1 MYNQDDSGYD
11 TNAAS
16 DLNDR
21 ADSNLFSLI
30 LALFLN
36 TGIIYGYYDGQPYT
50 RKNIRE
56 EVFDDSDRESTEK

>member
-1 MYNQDDSGYD
+1 MNNQDNPGYE

-16 DLNDR
+16 DLNNR

-56 EVFDDSDRESTEK
+56 RIFDASERDTTEK